1 MSMLLGALVHV
12 ATVKP
17 ALELA
22 DVFAAHFADYLKVAH
37 CTAEQ
42 FTAVNAILKCRT
54 AALGG
59 HLRECDVCGRVQ
71 LVFNSCGNR
80 NCPKCGAF
88 ERAQWLAQQSVKLLP
103 VPHFQVVFTV
113 DHRVNALAAVNPET
127 VYDLLF
133 STANQALKTFAQQY
147 LGGAVGVTAV
157 LHTWG
162 QTLQQHIHL
171 HCMVTAG
178 AVVQTK
184 HGDRFRQSAKGFL
197 SPVVALSQQ
206 FRDAFCAGLR
216 RLAQRG
222 ELRLVGACAD
232 LDVGALSQAL
242 QARKWEVYIGKP
254 PKSHRPETL
263 LKYLSRY
270 FRRTAITNPRLVA
283 LENGQVT
290 FTYYDNREPA
300 AAERGQ
306 PKTLTLPAVE
316 FIRRFLRHVLPF
328 QFKRVRHF
336 GLYASAKRALLGVA
350 RGLLGAQP
358 LAPAPVKLHLSEG
371 LATFVTGDPGVCPF
385 CGVGRMQL
393 GRAFAPLRG
402 FALWL
407 LILLGLPV
415 TGRPAAES
423 AA

>member
-1 MSMLLGALVHV
+1 MLLGALVHV

-22 DVFAAHFADYLKVAH
+22 DVLAAHFADYLKVAH

-42 FTAVNAILKCRT
+42 LAAVNAILKCRT

-71 LVFNSCGNR
+71 LVYNACGNR
-80 NCPKCGAF
+80 HCPKCGAF
-88 ERAQWLAQQSVKLLP
+88 ERAQWLAQQAARMLP
-103 VPHFQVVFTV
+103 IPHFQVVFTL
-113 DHRVNALAAVNPET
+113 DHRVNPLAEVNPEAI
-127 VYDLLF
+127 YDLLF
-133 STANQALKTFAQQY
+133 STANQTLKAFAQQY
-147 LGGAVGVTAV
+147 FGGEIGVTAV

-162 QTLQQHIHL
+162 QTLQHHIHL
-171 HCMVTAG
+171 HCMVTGG
-178 AVVQTK
+178 ALVPTK
-184 HGDRFRQSAKGFL
+184 RGYRWRKCAKGFL
-197 SPVVALSQQ
+197 FPVVALAQQ
-206 FRDAFCAGLR
+206 FRNAFCAGLR

-222 ELRLVGACAD
+222 ALRLVGACAG
-232 LDVGALSQAL
+232 LDVAALSQAL

-290 FTYYDNREPA
+290 FTYYDNREPE

-306 PKTLTLPAVE
+306 PKLLTLPAVE
-316 FIRRFLRHVLPF
+316 FIRRFLTHVLPF
-328 QFKRVRHF
+328 QYKRVRHF
-336 GLYASAKRALLGVA
+336 GLYAGARRAALALA
-350 RGLLGAQP
+350 RGLLGAKPLPAAPVRLNLAEWLASLGSTQP
-358 LAPAPVKLHLSEG
+358 LR
-371 LATFVTGDPGVCPF
+371 CPF
-385 CGVGRMQL
+385 CGVGRMRL
-393 GRAFAPLRG
+393 GREFAPLRG
-402 FALWL
+402 CALWL

-415 TGRPAAES
+415 AGRPAE

>member
-1 MSMLLGALVHV
+1 MLLGSLVHV

-22 DVFAAHFADYLKVAH
+22 DVLAAHFDDYLKVAH

-42 FTAVNAILKCRT
+42 FAAVNAILKCRT

-59 HLRECDVCGRVQ
+59 HLRVCDVCGRVQ

-88 ERAQWLAQQSVKLLP
+88 ERAQWLAQQGARMLP
-103 VPHFQVVFTV
+103 VPHFQVVFTL
-113 DHRVNALAAVNPET
+113 DHRVNALAEVNPEAI
-127 VYDLLF
+127 YDLLF
-133 STANQALKTFAQQY
+133 ATANQTLKAFAQQY
-147 LGGAVGVTAV
+147 LGGEIGVTAV

-162 QTLQQHIHL
+162 QTLQHHIHL
-171 HCMVTAG
+171 HCMVTGG
-178 AVVQTK
+178 ALAQTK
-184 HGDRFRQSAKGFL
+184 AGYRWRKCAKGFL
-197 SPVVALSQQ
+197 VPVVALSQQ

-222 ELRLVGACAD
+222 ELRRVGACAD
-232 LDVGALSQAL
+232 LDVAALSQAL

-254 PKSHRPETL
+254 PQNHRPEQL
-263 LKYLSRY
+263 CKYMGRY
-270 FRRTAITNPRLVA
+270 VRHTAITNPRLVA
-283 LENGQVT
+283 LEDGQVT
-290 FTYYDNREPA
+290 FTYYDNRAQDE
-300 AAERGQ
+300 AERGQ
-306 PKTLTLPAVE
+306 PKLMTLPAVE
-316 FIRRFLRHVLPF
+316 FIRRFLTHVLPF

-336 GLYASAKRALLGVA
+336 GLYASAKRAVLGVA
-350 RGLLGAQP
+350 RGLLGAKP
-358 LAPAPVKLHLSEG
+358 PAPVKLNLSEW

-385 CGVGRMQL
+385 CGVGRMRL
-393 GRAFAPLRG
+393 GREFAPIRG
-402 FALWL
+402 VALWL

-415 TGRPAAES
+415 AGRPAAEP